1 MAYVQSRIERFW
13 NAFGLLVCLAAAA
26 DVVYWRR
33 NVWEMLLF
41 PPLMVVAGNL
51 FARLVGIFPHSGLMA
66 SAATRA
72 ESHDT

>member
-1 MAYVQSRIERFW
+1 MAYVQSLIERFW
-13 NAFGLLVCLAAAA
+13 NVFGLLVCLAAAA

-41 PPLMVVAGNL
+41 PLLMIVAGHL

-66 SAATRA
+66 GNTTADRL
-72 ESHDT
+72 